1 MGQDSAA
8 IWGRSWR
15 TGRGARGGG
24 GDGLGRLSCAPHRPP
39 ALRTHM
45 KLSAALLLGVVAL
58 AMAGGQEASV
68 NSVAARRLG
77 ERPQGRQKAK
87 VRGVLGADGTGD
99 QTRPLVTS
107 LGFGVIFVFFFPLRG
122 SGCRLRCR
130 SPGEEIQRHLHFP
143 TSIICFVLGAMD
155 GSIMMGCR

>member
-1 MGQDSAA
+1 M
-8 IWGRSWR
+8 
-15 TGRGARGGG
+15 
-24 GDGLGRLSCAPHRPP
+24 GRLSCAPHRPP

-107 LGFGVIFVFFFPLRG
+107 LGFGVIFVFF
-122 SGCRLRCR
+122 
-130 SPGEEIQRHLHFP
+130 SPSEVPVVAFDVEVQAKKFNAICISP
-143 TSIICFVLGAMD
+143 TVLSALFWGRWMVP
-155 GSIMMGCR
+155 S